1 MKTQSTLLVFLFAF
15 LILSSTCSAENT
27 EPRFS
32 EWGHVTMDDL
42 KLTECSFEKKADAML
57 LLDLGEVH
65 YRLASEGFAASGHFR
80 INTAYYQRYKI
91 FAESGTHHTDKKI
104 LISTGSTQEKLK
116 NIFGTCYN
124 LVNGEIKKTILQPSD
139 IHRTQLSDGTEQVSF
154 AVPGVVAGS
163 VVEIAYEREE
173 YVTYHLPRWYFT
185 KDVPSARSSITV
197 GYLDAMIYYVEQHL
211 VGDTLQT
218 RQEPFTSTIMLPP
231 QDSYVPQ
238 ALTGVRQT
246 YTAFNVESYQDEP
259 FINSSR
265 NYKSWIGFQLAMF
278 RPPLRFDKNLVS
290 SFDKLSEQ
298 LYTSERFVDGLETHV
313 IPRKLWMTMLNDNMS
328 KEVMAKTIF
337 EYIRTNISNNGESG
351 FIPENSNAKVWKD
364 KTGSQT
370 EINMM
375 LISELRASGLEAYPI
390 LVSSRHADN
399 VNLDY
404 PILHNWEAVDAL
416 VMLDSKNA
424 LVLDAA
430 EKELP
435 FGEPPAAQINT
446 TGWVVRG
453 VNDHFWYDIK
463 EKKQSM
469 KVVSI
474 NAALDESGT
483 IAGTIE
489 ITYTNHNAEWL
500 INKRR
505 AGKQGPITESLKA
518 ALPDI
523 NIDAVSDSIVAD
535 KCYYIQKIKFSTTA
549 NTDNDGNVYVS
560 IANIYGNPTN
570 PFVSRRRV
578 ADVDFGYTD
587 RTMITMK
594 LAIPPTLRADSSLPA
609 AQLQMSDTSAIFT
622 NRTEA
627 SDGLV
632 SCAQK
637 IDYSHSFYPAKFY
650 PALYEFEKRYYDL
663 RQKPVVLHKK

>member
-1 MKTQSTLLVFLFAF
+1 MKTTRYLFAF
-15 LILSSTCSAENT
+15 LGALLSAISFGYAQNT
-27 EPRFS
+27 ECRFA
-32 EWGHVTMDDL
+32 EWGHVTTDEL
-42 KLTECSFEKKADAML
+42 KMTECAFEKKADAML
-57 LLDLGEVH
+57 LMDLGEVH

-91 FAESGTHHTDKKI
+91 FSESGAHHTDKKI
-104 LISTGSTQEKLK
+104 LISTGTTQEKLK
-116 NIFGTCYN
+116 NIYGTCYN
-124 LVNGEIKKTILQPSD
+124 LVNGEIKKTILQPDD

-185 KDVPSARSSITV
+185 KDIPSAKSSITV

-218 RQEPFTSTIMLPP
+218 RQEPFTSSIMIPP
-231 QDSYVPQ
+231 QGSYVPQ

-246 YTAFNVESYQDEP
+246 YTAYNVESYQDEP

-298 LYTSERFVDGLETHV
+298 LYTSERFVDGMDLHV

-328 KEVMAKTIF
+328 KEVLARTIYD
-337 EYIRTNISNNGESG
+337 YIRANISDNGGDG

-375 LISELRASGLEAYPI
+375 LISELRASGVDAYPI
-390 LVSSRHADN
+390 LVSSRYADN
-399 VNLDY
+399 VNFNY

-424 LVLDAA
+424 IVLDAS
-430 EKELP
+430 EKSLP
-435 FGEPPAAQINT
+435 FGELPIAQLNT

-474 NAALDESGT
+474 NAALDEAGT
-483 IAGTIE
+483 IAGTID
-489 ITYTNHNAEWL
+489 ITYTNHNAAGL
-500 INKRR
+500 IKRHK
-505 AGKQGPITESLKA
+505 AGKQAAITEALKA
-518 ALPDI
+518 VLPNVTI
-523 NIDAVSDSIVAD
+523 ESVSDSMVEE
-535 KCYYIQKIKFSTTA
+535 KCYYIQKVKFTTTA

-560 IANIYGNPTN
+560 IANIYGSATN

-587 RTMITMK
+587 RTLTTMK
-594 LAIPPTLRADSSLPA
+594 LAIPASYRADSTLPA
-609 AQLQMSDTSAIFT
+609 AQMQMSDTSAIFT
-622 NRTEA
+622 NRTEV
-627 SDGLV
+627 SDGV
-632 SCAQK
+632 VTCAQK
-637 IDYSHSFYPAKFY
+637 IDYTRSVYPSRSYA
-650 PALYEFEKRYYDL
+650 ALYEFEKHYYDL